1 MNSKFNMT
9 DGIELGFYYQYAIF
23 MDTFLDP
30 PPQKKNPTKTKTI
43 KQTNKKAYKVN

>member
-1 MNSKFNMT
+1 MT

-30 PPQKKNPTKTKTI
+30 PPPPKKKIPQKQKQSN
-43 KQTNKKAYKVN
+43 KQTKKRIGH

>member
-30 PPQKKNPTKTKTI
+30 PPKKNPTKTKTI

>member
-1 MNSKFNMT
+1 MT

-30 PPQKKNPTKTKTI
+30 PPKKKIPHKQKQSNKQKKS
-43 KQTNKKAYKVN
+43 V

>member
-1 MNSKFNMT
+1 MT

-30 PPQKKNPTKTKTI
+30 PPKKKKSHINKNN
-43 KQTNKKAYKVN
+43 QTNKKKAYKVN

>member
-1 MNSKFNMT
+1 MT

-30 PPQKKNPTKTKTI
+30 PPPKKKSHKNKNN
-43 KQTNKKAYKVN
+43 QTNKKKAYKVN

>member
-1 MNSKFNMT
+1 MT

-30 PPQKKNPTKTKTI
+30 PPPKKKIPQKQKQSNKQKKKRI
-43 KQTNKKAYKVN
+43 R

>member
-1 MNSKFNMT
+1 MT

-30 PPQKKNPTKTKTI
+30 PQKKKIPQKQKQSN
-43 KQTNKKAYKVN
+43 KQTKKRIR

>member
-30 PPQKKNPTKTKTI
+30 PPQKKKNPTKTKTI
-43 KQTNKKAYKVN
+43 KQKKKSV

>member
-1 MNSKFNMT
+1 MT

-30 PPQKKNPTKTKTI
+30 PPQKKKIPQ
-43 KQTNKKAYKVN
+43 KQKQSNKQKKKRIR

>member
-1 MNSKFNMT
+1 MT

-30 PPQKKNPTKTKTI
+30 PPQKKSHKNKNN
-43 KQTNKKAYKVN
+43 QTNKKKKAYKVN

>member
-1 MNSKFNMT
+1 MT

-30 PPQKKNPTKTKTI
+30 LPQKKIPQ
-43 KQTNKKAYKVN
+43 KQKQSNKQKKKRIR

>member
-1 MNSKFNMT
+1 MT

-30 PPQKKNPTKTKTI
+30 PPPKKKKSHKNKNN
-43 KQTNKKAYKVN
+43 QTNKKKKRIR

>member
-1 MNSKFNMT
+1 MT

-30 PPQKKNPTKTKTI
+30 PQKKKKSHKNKNN
-43 KQTNKKAYKVN
+43 QTNKQKSV